1 MYKLIAYTNVAV
13 TSWNNFIRNLIITD
27 ANKNIITSNDLI
39 MSYETTVDEFNDIIL
54 NNSEEYII
62 KDLMNYIEPKYNFKG
77 FLVKFQKVNGGNIT
91 KPIFIIDHR
100 DKYTILKYIETIQ
113 NLISEAKK
121 ATGGVRA
128 SRWKA
133 YYDFKKQYLIMT
145 NIKKG
150 NQILYSRDIDY
161 AFAIT
166 SHKSQGSTYDNVFVD
181 LNDMIY
187 NSNGMMYANYEETLR
202 RLYVAC
208 SRARKE
214 LVLSIGR

>member
-1 MYKLIAYTNVAV
+1 MKKKRLLTLEDLYNYYSSNSKSSHFSAKD
-13 TSWNNFIRNLIITD
+13 NND
-27 ANKNIITSNDLI
+27 NI
-39 MSYETTVDEFNDIIL
+39 V
-54 NNSEEYII
+54 
-62 KDLMNYIEPKYNFKG
+62 
-77 FLVKFQKVNGGNIT
+77 VQVNGGNIT

-128 SRWKA
+128 NRWKA

-150 NQILYSRDIDY
+150 NQILYRRDIDY

-166 SHKSQGSTYDNVFVD
+166 AHRAQGSTYDNVFVD

-187 NSNGMMYANYEETLR
+187 NSSGMMYDNYEETLR